1 MRDILTAGL
10 TALGLDTAAAPQLER
25 YAALLLEKNKVMNLT
40 AITDERDVATLHL
53 LDCAA
58 LLAQADMRGKTVI
71 DVGTG
76 AGFPG
81 MVLAILEPSVRFT
94 LLDSLGKRVDFLRE
108 VCEQLG
114 LKNVTCVHA
123 RAEEFAAGHRERF
136 DIATSRAV
144 AQLKEEYPHITV
156 SVISGSP
163 MQVDNW
169 LRDGSVEIGVTDR
182 RWTGAELDWTKLV
195 DDPFLAVLPPDSD
208 APDPM
213 PAAYLSGKAVIIPDY
228 GTNTDT
234 TRVFTRAGVEP
245 AYTDDRLNNRSV
257 LAAVAA
263 GLGSTV
269 FSRLELDYYAQQN
282 LTVRAIDPPCLRELG
297 VAMRP
302 AVKNNPVARSLLR
315 ALRRAAA
322 DDIA

>member
-10 TALGLDTAAAPQLER
+10 TALGLDTAAAAPQLER

-81 MVLAILEPSVRFT
+81 MVLAILEPSARFT

-144 AQLKEEYPHITV
+144 AQLNVLSELTLPLVKVGGLFAAMKSTSTDEEI
-156 SVISGSP
+156 
-163 MQVDNW
+163 
-169 LRDGSVEIGVTDR
+169 
-182 RWTGAELDWTKLV
+182 
-195 DDPFLAVLPPDSD
+195 
-208 APDPM
+208 
-213 PAAYLSGKAVIIPDY
+213 AA
-228 GTNTDT
+228 
-234 TRVFTRAGVEP
+234 
-245 AYTDDRLNNRSV
+245 
-257 LAAVAA
+257 
-263 GLGSTV
+263 
-269 FSRLELDYYAQQN
+269 
-282 LTVRAIDPPCLRELG
+282 
-297 VAMRP
+297 
-302 AVKNNPVARSLLR
+302 ARSAIAQLGGQLAGCTDYPVPETDVVHRIVRIEKVRPTPKQFPR
-315 ALRRAAA
+315 AFARIKKAPLV
-322 DDIA
+322 